1 MEVIEKVSGG
11 VMQGCGS
18 VKECVVALATALTR
32 NVIPPSGKVFL
43 EGKKMETMEDLRD
56 AWETWMAG
64 RLKGNFYKPIGST
77 GVRNMSDFRRTG
89 NGDDFGSKI
98 REGSGSITCFN
109 CGEKGHRSVECR
121 KPNMNSRAGY
131 NSGSR
136 PLTCFSCGKAGHR
149 SIECPSKKVGSAVK
163 REPGVT
169 RVLKVV
175 VGEKRKGNIVWGTVN
190 GVRRKVL
197 IDSGAEVG
205 VVPRSLVDQGAER
218 CGEMHISGVNG
229 VTSVHQSTVVEY
241 EVGGLRLAK
250 LAMIDERA
258 EDEAMCIVPFDIAN
272 KKEVATFRVAVEEMK
287 GPEMEQGARETKI
300 KVLTRSQAKAEAL
313 SEGSDP
319 DAGYTDLWSVGESG
333 EAENTVLEERDES
346 EKIDGQVEEGRS
358 EVSAGEEGT
367 PSDLGDVTPVT
378 EEEKPFVE
386 YAGQIGPVGKGSDG
400 VDFRKELGED
410 ESLTEWRELGER
422 KERGFQ
428 WKKGVLVRSQYVTWE
443 QFRDVL
449 MVPKSY
455 RRRIL
460 ELGHEKNGHLSGD
473 KVEKMVGKYFVWPG
487 MVKEVGEH
495 CKSCEVCQRKNKH
508 TPRRALAV
516 ERPLLSE
523 PFEAVA
529 VDLVGPLPKGKG
541 GNRFLLTCVCL
552 ATRWPEAVPLRGISA
567 KAVAEGLWTIFSRTS
582 VPEKMLS
589 DQGGQFCGRVV
600 TELSKM
606 LGIERVRTSPYHP
619 QTNGTV
625 ERFHGTLKSILGKCV
640 DEGKDWVEQLSFAL
654 FVMRQMPQADSD
666 FSPFDLV
673 YGFRVRTPLDAL
685 YSGLF
690 EIESRELDVCGWVR
704 EMAEKLELMRDC
716 AELKMAKNKEGR
728 MRYLNRGCKTRE
740 FVAGDLVL
748 YRIPRM
754 QCKLSDS
761 WEGPYEVLQK
771 VGAVNYKIGRK
782 GVTKHAKVV
791 HVNSLKRFKER
802 FAVNRLNVVLEDG
815 KEDEC
820 LLKGECEGYVREE
833 IDGLLEEFGG
843 VFSDAPRST
852 EVVVLTIDTGD
863 ALPIRQAPYSVPLG
877 IRKAVKDEL
886 EELESGGIIERS
898 VSAWASPLVPVKKV
912 GGSIRLCVDYR
923 RLNDI
928 TVKEPYYIPQ
938 FEEMVERV
946 GKGCVLSKVDL
957 SKGFHQVA
965 VAERDKEKTAFV
977 CPFGKF
983 QYVRMPFGLTNAPS
997 VFQRLMDVVL
1007 VDCMEFA
1014 KVYID
1019 DVLVVSGNWS
1029 EHLVHLKS
1037 LFGVLQRAGLTCKL
1051 SKCVFG
1057 RRRLMFLGH
1066 EIGDG
1071 VIRVPEARVAAIKN
1085 HPEPKT
1091 RKQLK
1096 AFLGLI
1102 GYYRRFIEGFHKWSA
1117 LLTPHTSS
1125 LLSGKVEWTSRMS
1138 EAFRKLKNSLSSSV
1152 CLVVPRVSDVFVVE
1166 SDASSSGV
1174 GVVLSVR
1181 RDEELLPVA
1190 FYSKQLQ
1197 GAQSN
1202 YSAQELECL
1211 AVVEAIKHF
1220 SFYLHGQKFEVWTDH
1235 KGLESIRT
1243 GRQLNRRVYRWSLV
1257 LSEFDFVVKYRA
1269 GASNV
1274 VADELSRC
1282 HACASD
1288 DVTLSVKEGGDV
1300 GCLIAHT
1307 VKDREGSR
1315 EKDKEREG
1323 EKEEER
1329 RTRER

>member
-1 MEVIEKVSGG
+1 M
-11 VMQGCGS
+11 
-18 VKECVVALATALTR
+18 
-32 NVIPPSGKVFL
+32 
-43 EGKKMETMEDLRD
+43 
-56 AWETWMAG
+56 
-64 RLKGNFYKPIGST
+64 
-77 GVRNMSDFRRTG
+77 
-89 NGDDFGSKI
+89 
-98 REGSGSITCFN
+98 
-109 CGEKGHRSVECR
+109 
-121 KPNMNSRAGY
+121 
-131 NSGSR
+131 
-136 PLTCFSCGKAGHR
+136 
-149 SIECPSKKVGSAVK
+149 
-163 REPGVT
+163 
-169 RVLKVV
+169 
-175 VGEKRKGNIVWGTVN
+175 
-190 GVRRKVL
+190 
-197 IDSGAEVG
+197 
-205 VVPRSLVDQGAER
+205 
-218 CGEMHISGVNG
+218 
-229 VTSVHQSTVVEY
+229 
-241 EVGGLRLAK
+241 
-250 LAMIDERA
+250 
-258 EDEAMCIVPFDIAN
+258 
-272 KKEVATFRVAVEEMK
+272 
-287 GPEMEQGARETKI
+287 
-300 KVLTRSQAKAEAL
+300 
-313 SEGSDP
+313 
-319 DAGYTDLWSVGESG
+319 
-333 EAENTVLEERDES
+333 
-346 EKIDGQVEEGRS
+346 
-358 EVSAGEEGT
+358 
-367 PSDLGDVTPVT
+367 
-378 EEEKPFVE
+378 
-386 YAGQIGPVGKGSDG
+386 
-400 VDFRKELGED
+400 
-410 ESLTEWRELGER
+410 
-422 KERGFQ
+422 RG
-428 WKKGVLVRSQYVTWE
+428 QYVTWE

-449 MVPKSY
+449 VVPKSY

-606 LGIERVRTSPYHP
+606 LGIERVLTSPYHP

-654 FVMRQMPQADSD
+654 FVMRQMPHADSG

-704 EMAEKLELMRDC
+704 EMAEKLELMTDC

-748 YRIPRM
+748 YRIPGM

-802 FAVNRLNVVLEDG
+802 FAVNRLDVVLEDG

-843 VFSDAPRST
+843 VFSDAPGST

-863 ALPIRQAPYSVPLG
+863 ALPI
-877 IRKAVKDEL
+877 
-886 EELESGGIIERS
+886 ESGGIIERS

-912 GGSIRLCVDYR
+912 GGGIRLCVDYR
-923 RLNDI
+923 RLNDF

-1051 SKCVFG
+1051 SST
-1057 RRRLMFLGH
+1057 
-1066 EIGDG
+1066 E
-1071 VIRVPEARVAAIKN
+1071 RVPA
-1085 HPEPKT
+1085 
-1091 RKQLK
+1091 
-1096 AFLGLI
+1096 
-1102 GYYRRFIEGFHKWSA
+1102 
-1117 LLTPHTSS
+1117 TS
-1125 LLSGKVEWTSRMS
+1125 WQT
-1138 EAFRKLKNSLSSSV
+1138 N
-1152 CLVVPRVSDVFVVE
+1152 
-1166 SDASSSGV
+1166 
-1174 GVVLSVR
+1174 
-1181 RDEELLPVA
+1181 
-1190 FYSKQLQ
+1190 
-1197 GAQSN
+1197 
-1202 YSAQELECL
+1202 
-1211 AVVEAIKHF
+1211 
-1220 SFYLHGQKFEVWTDH
+1220 
-1235 KGLESIRT
+1235 
-1243 GRQLNRRVYRWSLV
+1243 
-1257 LSEFDFVVKYRA
+1257 
-1269 GASNV
+1269 
-1274 VADELSRC
+1274 
-1282 HACASD
+1282 
-1288 DVTLSVKEGGDV
+1288 
-1300 GCLIAHT
+1300 
-1307 VKDREGSR
+1307 
-1315 EKDKEREG
+1315 
-1323 EKEEER
+1323 
-1329 RTRER
+1329 